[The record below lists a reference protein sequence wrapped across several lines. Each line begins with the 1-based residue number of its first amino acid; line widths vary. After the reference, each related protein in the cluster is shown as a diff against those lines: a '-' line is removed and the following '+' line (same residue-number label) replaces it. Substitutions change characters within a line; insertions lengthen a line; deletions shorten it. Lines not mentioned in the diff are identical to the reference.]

1 MGSKYNYISN
11 QTLINIIPYKI
22 IANINK
28 LGLSIWLNNNVY
40 YVRYD
45 TVQMSIILHVNFQQ
59 KVW

>member
-11 QTLINIIPYKI
+11 QTLINIIPFEI

-40 YVRYD
+40 YALRYGTD
-45 TVQMSIILHVNFQQ
+45 EYYFTC
-59 KVW
+59 